1 LSSFNS
7 ASKEEP
13 KISKKSRANKGQFS
27 IIAALLVSV
36 ILVAAVISTYTM
48 VRHSPLQESPKV
60 LTAIGE
66 MNTDIKR
73 ILDFTVGY
81 YGSILQVT
89 GNSTYAKGLA
99 ASYLQSGLVN
109 IAHSHPEWNPSFDLN
124 SQDVSTHWYTP
135 QSYSMG
141 NVSVTYSLA
150 GLGIEGVQYKT
161 SSVLKVSL
169 LEPIHTNESRIN
181 IIRDNN
187 EPELGL
193 EKASFN
199 FYKYNPVNST
209 WSLVN
214 PENDPVISSNGT
226 YVIEIPA
233 GVDQDAY
240 SIKISDQRGIML
252 TAFYSPASL
261 ASGIPQYTYTF
272 DWDVTGMEG
281 IYSSLTT
288 DTMIIEALQNGTLR
302 WLGQNLQ
309 LSTQAKPIP
318 SLPVKA
324 LHLNLTING
333 DNQEV
338 PYQVEDW
345 ASDYKVPLGLTSN
358 ASLFKNRNMVVFS
371 VNHTVEKAT
380 LWWSGNDT
388 IRQTP
393 YGWKNVYFNDNVT
406 NPDNAL
412 LFNGNLTLAV
422 KIVGSPPRFEVTS
435 TMGASTSTA
444 EFLRINNEFPIFWA
458 DTAYV
463 IYDGIV
469 RDIVQQEPEYSG
481 GVAGCPNFYSQVFLT
496 LPANAPYY
504 TYATRTIFVNSEQS
518 RSVSD
523 LSAIQ
528 LSGLSG
534 TPLTEDGTDGG
545 YPLNS
550 NSTGLFYDSYPTGWD
565 HHWSQI
571 SSGNTGAGLMFTDAD
586 NQNLYIFD
594 TGDKSGA
601 LNVQSNSIEVN
612 PVDPSLFPVAFMTPL
627 DVTWHGAVVTF
638 DGEPIYRS
646 SGDFGLWVMVEHP
659 PSVTVN

>member
-1 LSSFNS
+1 
-7 ASKEEP
+7 
-13 KISKKSRANKGQFS
+13 
-27 IIAALLVSV
+27 
-36 ILVAAVISTYTM
+36 
-48 VRHSPLQESPKV
+48 
-60 LTAIGE
+60 
-66 MNTDIKR
+66 
-73 ILDFTVGY
+73 
-81 YGSILQVT
+81 
-89 GNSTYAKGLA
+89 
-99 ASYLQSGLVN
+99 
-109 IAHSHPEWNPSFDLN
+109 
-124 SQDVSTHWYTP
+124 
-135 QSYSMG
+135 
-141 NVSVTYSLA
+141 
-150 GLGIEGVQYKT
+150 
-161 SSVLKVSL
+161 
-169 LEPIHTNESRIN
+169 
-181 IIRDNN
+181 
-187 EPELGL
+187 
-193 EKASFN
+193 
-199 FYKYNPVNST
+199 
-209 WSLVN
+209 
-214 PENDPVISSNGT
+214 
-226 YVIEIPA
+226 
-233 GVDQDAY
+233 
-240 SIKISDQRGIML
+240 
-252 TAFYSPASL
+252 
-261 ASGIPQYTYTF
+261 
-272 DWDVTGMEG
+272 
-281 IYSSLTT
+281 
-288 DTMIIEALQNGTLR
+288 
-302 WLGQNLQ
+302 
-309 LSTQAKPIP
+309 
-318 SLPVKA
+318 
-324 LHLNLTING
+324 
-333 DNQEV
+333 
-338 PYQVEDW
+338 
-345 ASDYKVPLGLTSN
+345 
-358 ASLFKNRNMVVFS
+358 VFS